1 MANLGIIKNG
11 GFLKPILTNLIWKK
25 LRKIGDGWK
34 DLQKIFHLG
43 RVPTL
48 SLKRF
53 RSYSNLKNTILFST
67 LTVYHKKQFA
77 NNFIATKMI
86 EDFVRL
92 PWNFRWCLTCVSF
105 GTGSNFVR
113 IGNCF
118 LWFLHDPLLCLVK
131 IPEKWCNSLK
141 NLHLFLNGLSWY
153 SDYSFE
159 RGPKI

>member
-1 MANLGIIKNG
+1 MYHKKWRIFKT
-11 GFLKPILTNLIWKK
+11 ILTNLIWKK

-105 GTGSNFVR
+105 DTGSNFVR
-113 IGNCF
+113 IRNCF
-118 LWFLHDPLLCLVK
+118 LWLLNDPLLCRVK
-131 IPEKWCNSLK
+131 IPEKWGNFKKTYIYFWMVWADTQITS
-141 NLHLFLNGLSWY
+141 
-153 SDYSFE
+153 
-159 RGPKI
+159 

>member
-1 MANLGIIKNG
+1 MVGKIFKRSFIWVVSRHCRSSGLEA
-11 GFLKPILTNLIWKK
+11 TVIWK
-25 LRKIGDGWK
+25 
-34 DLQKIFHLG
+34 
-43 RVPTL
+43 TL
-48 SLKRF
+48 YF
-53 RSYSNLKNTILFST
+53 FP

-131 IPEKWCNSLK
+131 IPEKWCNFLK

>member
-1 MANLGIIKNG
+1 MLHWFEKHYT
-11 GFLKPILTNLIWKK
+11 F
-25 LRKIGDGWK
+25 
-34 DLQKIFHLG
+34 F
-43 RVPTL
+43 
-48 SLKRF
+48 
-53 RSYSNLKNTILFST
+53 T

-131 IPEKWCNSLK
+131 IPEKWCNFKKKTYIYFWMVWADTQITPLKEGRKYRSLK
-141 NLHLFLNGLSWY
+141 GLKESLRFFFFQPYLHKQNT
-153 SDYSFE
+153 
-159 RGPKI
+159 